1 MTRDAQQPGKHAPS
15 VSKALS
21 RLAFAV
27 LVAALLVF
35 LLFPFAWA
43 LVSSLKPNEELFV
56 TPVRYLPEHVTLDH
70 YREVMEN
77 GDFQVAL
84 VNSAIVAVSVTLLSL
99 TLGALAAHALG
110 RIRFRGRSVVL
121 YSVLAMT
128 MFPQIAVLG
137 ALFEMVNYFHLY
149 NRLPA
154 LVLTYMIFTLPFTI
168 WVMTGFMRAVPVE
181 IEEAAYV
188 DGASPFQVFYKIMLP
203 LALPGMVTT
212 GLLAFIAAW
221 NEFLFALSFTQTP
234 DKRTV
239 TYAITAFSGST
250 SGMYEVPW
258 GQTMAAS
265 VLVTVPLVILALVF
279 QRHILAGLTAGGVKG

>member
-1 MTRDAQQPGKHAPS
+1 MQRT
-15 VSKALS
+15 LS
-21 RLAFAV
+21 RIAFAV
-27 LVAALLVF
+27 LVGALLVF
-35 LLFPFAWA
+35 MLFPFVWA
-43 LVSSLKPNEELFV
+43 LLSSLKPGEELFA
-56 TPVRYLPEHVTLDH
+56 TPVRYWPANPTLDN
-70 YREVMEN
+70 YRLVVEN
-77 GDFQVAL
+77 GDFQQAL
-84 VNSAIVAVSVTLLSL
+84 LNSAIVAVSVTLMALV
-99 TLGALAAHALG
+99 LGSLAAHALG
-110 RIRFRGRSVVL
+110 RIQFRGRSVVL
-121 YSVLAMT
+121 YAVLAMT

-149 NRLPA
+149 NQLPA
-154 LVLTYMIFTLPFTI
+154 LVLTYMIFTLPFTV
-168 WVMTGFMRAVPVE
+168 WVMTGFMRAVPME

-188 DGASPFQVFYKIMLP
+188 DGATPFQVFYKIMLP

-239 TYAITAFSGST
+239 TYAITAFAGST

-265 VLVTVPLVILALVF
+265 VLVTAPLVALALIF

>member
-1 MTRDAQQPGKHAPS
+1 
-15 VSKALS
+15 VSRILS

-43 LVSSLKPNEELFV
+43 LVSSLKPNEELFA
-56 TPVRYLPEHVTLDH
+56 TPVRYLPEHVTLEH
-70 YREVMEN
+70 YREVMAN
-77 GDFQVAL
+77 GDFQSAL
-84 VNSAIVAVSVTLLSL
+84 LNSVIVAVSVTLLSL
-99 TLGALAAHALG
+99 VLGALAAHALG

-149 NRLPA
+149 NKLPA

-168 WVMTGFMRAVPVE
+168 WVMTGFIRSVPVE

-188 DGASPFQVFYKIMLP
+188 DGASPLQVFYKIMLP

-250 SGMYEVPW
+250 SSMFEVPW

-265 VLVTVPLVILALVF
+265 VLVTVPLVVLALVF

>member
-1 MTRDAQQPGKHAPS
+1 MSR
-15 VSKALS
+15 VLS

-35 LLFPFAWA
+35 LLFPFVWA

-56 TPVRYLPEHVTLDH
+56 TPVRYLPEHLTLEH
-70 YREVMEN
+70 YREVMAN
-77 GDFQVAL
+77 GDFQIAL
-84 VNSAIVAVSVTLLSL
+84 LNSAIVAVSVTLLSL
-99 TLGALAAHALG
+99 VLGALAAHALG

-168 WVMTGFMRAVPVE
+168 WVMTGFMRSVPVE

-265 VLVTVPLVILALVF
+265 VLVTVPLVVLALVF

>member
-1 MTRDAQQPGKHAPS
+1 MSR
-15 VSKALS
+15 VLS

-43 LVSSLKPNEELFV
+43 LVSSLKPNEELFA
-56 TPVRYLPEHVTLDH
+56 TPVRYVPEHVTLEH
-70 YREVMEN
+70 YREVLAN
-77 GDFQVAL
+77 GDFQTAL
-84 VNSAIVAVSVTLLSL
+84 LNSAIVAVSVTLLSL
-99 TLGALAAHALG
+99 ALGALAAHALG

-121 YSVLAMT
+121 YAVLAMT

-168 WVMTGFMRAVPVE
+168 WVMTGFMRSVPVE

-250 SGMYEVPW
+250 SSMYEVPW

-265 VLVTVPLVILALVF
+265 VLVTVPLVVLALVF

>member
-1 MTRDAQQPGKHAPS
+1 MSR
-15 VSKALS
+15 VLS

-43 LVSSLKPNEELFV
+43 LVSSLKPNEELFA
-56 TPVRYLPEHVTLDH
+56 TPVRYVPEHLTLEH
-70 YREVMEN
+70 YREVMAN

-84 VNSAIVAVSVTLLSL
+84 LNSAIVAVSVTLLSL
-99 TLGALAAHALG
+99 ALGALAAHALG

-154 LVLTYMIFTLPFTI
+154 LVITYMILTLPFTI
-168 WVMTGFMRAVPVE
+168 WVMTGFMRSVPVE

-212 GLLAFIAAW
+212 GLLAFISAW

-250 SGMYEVPW
+250 SGMFEVPW

-265 VLVTVPLVILALVF
+265 VLVTVPLVVLALVF